1 MEFVPIDEEEN
12 ANIRTESSHHT
23 NKDRDQLRNSGAS
36 VLEQNS
42 SVEKKDLR
50 DVNLSYSNLE
60 KSNLKEA
67 NLRNIVLCCCS
78 RRM

>member
-50 DVNLSYSNLE
+50 DDLE
-60 KSNLKEA
+60 SSKQSMENVQEEVAKAE
-67 NLRNIVLCCCS
+67 IS
-78 RRM
+78 